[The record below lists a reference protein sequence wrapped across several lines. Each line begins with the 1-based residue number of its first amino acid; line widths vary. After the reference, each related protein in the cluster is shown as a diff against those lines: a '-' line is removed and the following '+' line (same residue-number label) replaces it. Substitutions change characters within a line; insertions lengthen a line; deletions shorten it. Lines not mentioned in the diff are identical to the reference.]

1 MLQKNQVKVGRVNN
15 PSPYHMTNIFK
26 QLNLLTW
33 HLLAIIS
40 MICIVLNWVGIIHP
54 SELGSALNLV
64 VLLISSAV
72 IDIRKDISE
81 K

>member
-15 PSPYHMTNIFK
+15 PSPNLMTNFLK
-26 QLNLLTW
+26 QLNILTW

-40 MICIVLNWVGIIHP
+40 MICIVLNWADIIHP
-54 SELGSALNLV
+54 SELASAVNLL

-72 IDIRKDISE
+72 IDIRKDISA